1 MLSAFEKGPEEPVFL
16 LLKKGV
22 RTSLNAS
29 TGNASV
35 DRDEIIPR
43 GAVFLL
49 LKNLAFHICEHE
61 ALAIWQMHNKVI
73 LKAEHHLLGI
83 SLRGA
88 SQSRRE
94 SLAFSLLSTWG
105 SKSLGSILSQ
115 RPAQSH
121 EGQMQLQAIEEEG
134 FYLFTPGNSCRHP
147 THQASGAGG
156 RHVGKLERRQSTKKS
171 HPGDGTNLES
181 LPKKHS
187 RQKQTAVVSCSL
199 TYKALTSG
207 QRRSN

>member
-1 MLSAFEKGPEEPVFL
+1 MLSAFGKGPEEPVFL

-22 RTSLNAS
+22 RTSLNAT

-83 SLRGA
+83 SLCGA

-94 SLAFSLLSTWG
+94 G
-105 SKSLGSILSQ
+105 SQ
-115 RPAQSH
+115 RGDQRALAPSSSR
-121 EGQMQLQAIEEEG
+121 GQH
-134 FYLFTPGNSCRHP
+134 SCMM
-147 THQASGAGG
+147 G
-156 RHVGKLERRQSTKKS
+156 RCNHR
-171 HPGDGTNLES
+171 P
-181 LPKKHS
+181 
-187 RQKQTAVVSCSL
+187 
-199 TYKALTSG
+199 
-207 QRRSN
+207 